1 MPPDDEDRASLVDM
15 LGFAR
20 EVVEFSR
27 GRKRADLDRTL
38 RDLKDIKTKCVEH
51 LASVEPVR

>member
-20 EVVEFSR
+20 EVVAFSR
-27 GRKRADLDRTL
+27 GRSRADLDR
-38 RDLKDIKTKCVEH
+38 D
-51 LASVEPVR
+51 